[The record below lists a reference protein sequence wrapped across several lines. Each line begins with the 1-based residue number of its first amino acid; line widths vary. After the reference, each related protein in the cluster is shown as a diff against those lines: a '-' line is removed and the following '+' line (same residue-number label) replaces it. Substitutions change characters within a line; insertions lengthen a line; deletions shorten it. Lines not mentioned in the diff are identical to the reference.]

1 MTHNNHYGIKKQSP
15 KEIRA
20 GAFPLVGTIGDL
32 VKQQAD
38 FHPNTMAIGAPGRS
52 PLSYDDLHQ
61 QILETGENLHR
72 LGVGRNDPV
81 AIVLPNGPEM
91 AVAFLSISSF
101 ATCAPLNP
109 NYRQSEFEYYL
120 RDLEVSAIIVQSD
133 RENIV
138 RDTALT
144 LNIPLLELTPIYD
157 RAAGL
162 FYLNG
167 DQRTSSTRIGV
178 ADQEDVALVLHTSG
192 TTSRPKIVP
201 LKHRNMIASA
211 ENIRRSLSL
220 TNQDRCL
227 NVMPLFHIHGL
238 MASVLSSM
246 VSGASVICTPGFHAP
261 HFFDWLASH
270 EPTWYT
276 AVPTMHQAVLARST
290 ENQHLLDKIQLRFIR
305 SCSAALPP
313 QLMAELEEVFNAP
326 VVEAYGM
333 TEASHQMTCNP
344 LPPGQ
349 RKPGSVGIATG
360 VEVAIMVEDSDDLL
374 PMGKVGEIVIHG
386 PNVTE
391 GYANNPEA
399 NAKSFVK
406 GWFRTGDQGYLDS
419 DQYLFITGRIKEIIN
434 RGGEKV
440 SPREIDEVLLEH
452 PQVLQA
458 VTFAMPDKTLG
469 EDIAAVVVLKDD
481 STTEAEL
488 RRFANQHLAYFKV
501 PKRILILDEIPKG
514 PTGKLQ
520 RIGLAEKLGITGDEP
535 ETAGTEVAF
544 IAPRDPVENALADI
558 WCEVLNLPRI
568 GVLHKFLEVGGD
580 SLLAL
585 QLVSRI
591 REIYEIQINLLDF
604 FEAPT
609 IAEQA
614 EIVQEFLLN
623 KIYDTHNNEP

>member
-1 MTHNNHYGIKKQSP
+1 VEFLKISP
-15 KEIRA
+15 PKMQA
-20 GAFPLVGTIGDL
+20 GAFTLVGTISNL
-32 VKQQAD
+32 VKKQAD
-38 FHPNTMAIGAPGRS
+38 LHPSAIAIGAPGRS
-52 PLSYDDLHQ
+52 PLSYYDLYR
-61 QILETGENLHR
+61 QILETGEKLNR
-72 LGVGRNDPV
+72 LGVGRKDTV
-81 AIVLPNGPEM
+81 AIILPNGPEM

-120 RDLEVSAIIVQSD
+120 RDLQVRAIIVQS
-133 RENIV
+133 EMESIV
-138 RDTALT
+138 RDTSLS
-144 LNIPLLELTPIYD
+144 LNIPLLELTPISD
-157 RAAGL
+157 GSAGL
-162 FYLNG
+162 FSLNG
-167 DQRTSSTRIGV
+167 DLTTPSIKTGL
-178 ADQEDVALVLHTSG
+178 ANLDDVALVLHTSG
-192 TTSRPKIVP
+192 TTSKPKIVP
-201 LKHRNMIASA
+201 LKHCNLIASA
-211 ENIRRSLSL
+211 ENISRSLSL

-238 MASVLSSM
+238 MASILSSLAC
-246 VSGASVICTPGFHAP
+246 GASVICTPGFHAP
-261 HFFDWLASH
+261 NFFDWLAAH

-276 AVPTMHQAVLARST
+276 AVPTMHQAVLARSA
-290 ENQHLLDKIQLRFIR
+290 ENQQILNKIQLRFIR

-313 QLMAELEEVFNAP
+313 QLMKELENVFTAP

-344 LPPGQ
+344 LPPRQ

-360 VEVAIMVEDSDDLL
+360 VEVAIMAEESDDLL
-374 PMGKVGEIVIHG
+374 TIGDVGEIVIRG

-391 GYANNPEA
+391 GYANNPDA
-399 NAKSFVK
+399 NARSFTK

-434 RGGEKV
+434 RGGEKI
-440 SPREIDEVLLEH
+440 SPREIDEVLLQH

-469 EDIAAVVVLKDD
+469 EDIAAAVVAKDD
-481 STTEAEL
+481 SITESEL
-488 RRFANQHLAYFKV
+488 RRFTNKHLAYFKV
-501 PKRILILDEIPKG
+501 PKRIVILDEIPKG

-520 RIGLAEKLGITGDEP
+520 RIGLAEKLGIKGDER
-535 ETAGTEVAF
+535 EAVHSEVAF
-544 IAPRDPVENALADI
+544 IAPRDPVENSLADI
-558 WCEVLNLPRI
+558 WCEVLNLPCI
-568 GVLHKFLEVGGD
+568 GVFHRFLEVGGD

-591 REIYEIQINLLDF
+591 REIYKIEISLLDF

-623 KIYDTHNNEP
+623 KLENPRNQ